1 MNLQQLRIISEASRQ
16 SFNFTS
22 VARALYISQ
31 PAISRSIRELEEEL
45 DAELFIRKGKHL
57 ILTDGN
63 FYYMFLNKFVIL
75 ILIILKAM

>member
-45 DAELFIRKGKHL
+45 DAEHGIR
-57 ILTDGN
+57 
-63 FYYMFLNKFVIL
+63 
-75 ILIILKAM
+75 

>member
-16 SFNFTS
+16 RFNFTS

-45 DAELFIRKGKHL
+45 DAELFIRRGKR
-57 ILTDGN
+57 ILGFTEFGKK
-63 FYYMFLNKFVIL
+63 YCCFLRKS
-75 ILIILKAM
+75 